1 MNTLVHQD
9 TWLTPSSKHKNE
21 TTKQHDDVVVM
32 ATNLLGE
39 LLLQFDDFVLHS
51 SVELLE
57 VVD

>member
-1 MNTLVHQD
+1 
-9 TWLTPSSKHKNE
+9 
-21 TTKQHDDVVVM
+21 M